1 MASKEARRVVCYC
14 LEHPEALKDKETA
27 RLYEKAKEELDDK
40 KIKRSELNWYE
51 QKELYFKSR
60 PELEQR
66 IKELIQEDKS
76 NVSVSKLLGI
86 DVKAVAYVK
95 RKHKLFR
102 KKDITKD
109 QLEQMYNEHGF
120 RYVCENLGISETSLT
135 YWLRKFDIKVKNPVR
150 RYKIKA
156 VFENGDV
163 IIFDT
168 SSETAKY
175 FGLTKSG
182 LTYRLNTDKYFDGVK
197 IDRLY

>member
-1 MASKEARRVVCYC
+1 MSKENISY
-14 LEHPEALKDKETA
+14 
-27 RLYEKAKEELDDK
+27 
-40 KIKRSELNWYE
+40 SE
-51 QKELYFKSR
+51 
-60 PELEQR
+60 
-66 IKELIQEDKS
+66 
-76 NVSVSKLLGI
+76 
-86 DVKAVAYVK
+86 
-95 RKHKLFR
+95 

>member
-14 LEHPEALKDKETA
+14 LEHPEALEDKETV
-27 RLYEKAKEELDDK
+27 RLYEKAKKELDDK

-66 IKELIQEDKS
+66 IKELIREGKS

-102 KKDITKD
+102 KKDITRD
-109 QLEQMYNEHGF
+109 QLEQMYNKHGF
-120 RYVCENLGISETSLT
+120 RYVCDNLGISETSLT
-135 YWLRKFDIKVKNPVR
+135 YWLRKFDIKVKNPVK
-150 RYKIKA
+150 RYKVKTTFETGMVK
-156 VFENGDV
+156 VFHS
-163 IIFDT
+163 T
-168 SSETAKY
+168 SEACKS

-182 LTYRLNTDKYFDGVK
+182 LTYRLNTDKYFNGVK
-197 IDRLY
+197 FEREY